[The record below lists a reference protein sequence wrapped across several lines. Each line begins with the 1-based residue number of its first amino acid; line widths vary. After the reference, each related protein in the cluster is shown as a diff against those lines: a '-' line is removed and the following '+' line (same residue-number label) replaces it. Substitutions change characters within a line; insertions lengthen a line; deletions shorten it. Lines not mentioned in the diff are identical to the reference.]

1 MVSRILKGSGAPV
14 TPKVL
19 GPDGSVLPPSAAVDE
34 VQRAWMEYYAK
45 PTLDP
50 EAAIFEELERHPWQ
64 QPLPHITAQEILG
77 ILRKKGHQTA
87 PGPDSWR
94 ADELSQ
100 LPMAALEQLALIFEI
115 MEERGQ
121 APSSMVAGWLADLAK
136 SEAPASPI
144 AVRPI
149 SILSIVW
156 RVYTSARA
164 HALQEWAKDAFV
176 KSQYAYIAG
185 RDYQRALIDL
195 QLLMDSVKDDPGADL
210 HILSLDASKVFPSTP
225 RDYMWRTL
233 VSRGFPAKVAFV
245 VEDAYS
251 KGNLRHRF
259 NGSNVASTSFLMA
272 NGIHQGCATSVLGF
286 NAILVEM
293 CEEVLALHPSLKI
306 MVYADDISLISPD
319 RELLLPALAI
329 VEAHMLKLGVSLNG
343 TKSQYWSAR
352 GAQPIMVSGASVLP
366 QPVIKVLGFNLS
378 CTHWFMLVRITLCN
392 TSITQ
397 RRRP

>member
-1 MVSRILKGSGAPV
+1 MATTTTSHHSSG
-14 TPKVL
+14 
-19 GPDGSVLPPSAAVDE
+19 
-34 VQRAWMEYYAK
+34 
-45 PTLDP
+45 
-50 EAAIFEELERHPWQ
+50 H
-64 QPLPHITAQEILG
+64 LG

-94 ADELSQ
+94 ADELAQ
-100 LPMAALEQLALIFEI
+100 LPMAALNQLALIFEI

-121 APSSMVAGWLADLAK
+121 APSPMVAGWLADLAK

-164 HALQEWAKDAFV
+164 HALQEWAKEAFA

-185 RDYQRALIDL
+185 RDYQRALVDL
-195 QLLMDSVKDDPGADL
+195 QLLMDSVKDDPGAEL
-210 HILSLDASKVFPSTP
+210 HVLSLDASKAFPSTP
-225 RDYMWRTL
+225 RAYMWRTL
-233 VSRGFPAKVAFV
+233 VSRGFPAKVALV

-251 KGNLRHRF
+251 KGVLRHRF

-293 CEEVLALHPSLKI
+293 CEEVLALHPSLKNHGLRGRHQP
-306 MVYADDISLISPD
+306 YLSRSGTSSPGFSHCGG
-319 RELLLPALAI
+319 PHA
-329 VEAHMLKLGVSLNG
+329 EAGGFTEWSQIPVLVCQGCSAHLGEWCLRSSTTCDKGAWLQPQLHSPG
-343 TKSQYWSAR
+343 SCWS
-352 GAQPIMVSGASVLP
+352 GSPSSTGLSHSGADFEEAS
-366 QPVIKVLGFNLS
+366 
-378 CTHWFMLVRITLCN
+378 HD
-392 TSITQ
+392 
-397 RRRP
+397 RPIPC